1 MKKIPLLLC
10 LLAGQF
16 IPAFAWA
23 VMANDTPMAVPGGV
37 KAIASIVA
45 GDKVLARGW
54 GSSASLE
61 PVPVKFSSGTG
72 DPRGANE
79 TVMVFVRYGDQ
90 HLLIASPEQ
99 AFLLAT
105 GKLILARRLVAGQA
119 LMTGDGRSTTV
130 SGIDTHRYVGGVH
143 HISTNVAWNGNPA
156 RHLLVAGGVIVADYE
171 LQRHYPQLPAQF
183 KH

>member
-23 VMANDTPMAVPGGV
+23 QMANDTPMAVPEGV
-37 KAIASIVA
+37 KTIASIVA

-61 PVPVKFSSGTG
+61 PVPVKFSYGILP
-72 DPRGANE
+72 DRRGSTQE
-79 TVMVFVRYGDQ
+79 MVFVRYGEQ
-90 HLLIASPEQ
+90 RLLIATRNQ

-105 GKLILARRLVAGQA
+105 GKLILARQLVAGQA
-119 LMTGDGRSTTV
+119 LMTGDGGPATV
-130 SGIDTHRYVGGVH
+130 SAVRMGYYSGGMH
-143 HISTNVAWNGNPA
+143 HISTNAAWNGNPA
-156 RHLLVAGGVIVADYE
+156 RHLVVAGGLIVADYA
-171 LQRHYPQLPAQF
+171 LQMHYPQLPAQF